1 MGLFSFICS
10 ECNKQIEY
18 SSCQKEH
25 FTKIKSKIDL
35 RQGQND

>member
-18 SSCQKEH
+18 SSCQKH
-25 FTKIKSKIDL
+25 FTKIKSKIDP